1 MRTEIF
7 IQTPNTPPPVLCGPV
22 AIIPVKKGFFALVDV
37 EDAELASR
45 YTWSLEIRESGQQ
58 YAYCRVKRATKGTSK
73 IYLHRLI
80 LGFPDGMTDHRNG
93 LGLDC
98 RRSNLRVA
106 TNAENQRNTGPQTGK
121 RYSRY
126 KGVTYSKAKG
136 KWQAQIRIDGGRKF
150 LGYFPSEEEAAK
162 AYNRAAV
169 RYHKEFAC
177 LNAVETNKQQ
187 EGNHGTSN

>member
-7 IQTPNTPPPVLCGPV
+7 IQTPNTPLPVLCGPV
-22 AIIPVKKGFFALVDV
+22 AIILVKKGFFALVDV

-58 YAYCRVKRATKGTSK
+58 YAYCRVKRAAKGTSK

-80 LGFPDGMTDHRNG
+80 LGFPEGMTDHRNG

-98 RRSNLRVA
+98 RRINLRVA
-106 TNAENQRNTGPQTGK
+106 TNAQNQRNTGPQAGK

-126 KGVTYSKAKG
+126 KGVTYSKARG
-136 KWQAQIRIDGGRKF
+136 KWQAQIRTDRGRKF
-150 LGYFPSEEEAAK
+150 LGYFDTEEEAATSYNK
-162 AYNRAAV
+162 AAIKHHGA
-169 RYHKEFAC
+169 FAYV
-177 LNAVETNKQQ
+177 NDIE
-187 EGNHGTSN
+187 ERRTSA